1 MDEAMTDTQTEQAP
15 MKKKPAKKAKKKRAF
30 PRARI
35 EARAAPTI
43 PTQFAG
49 ITTTECCDG
58 CNKDGCVISGMNYCA
73 HPMKGGLQSASMQD
87 QDALKRFNRAK
98 AALRDQMIDLRGR

>member
-1 MDEAMTDTQTEQAP
+1 MNEAMTETPAEAP
-15 MKKKPAKKAKKKRAF
+15 KKQPAKKKAKKRAF
-30 PRARI
+30 PRT
-35 EARAAPTI
+35 RADAKPAPAI

-73 HPMKGGLQSASMQD
+73 HPFKGGLQSAQMQD

-98 AALRDQMIDLRGR
+98 GAL